1 LIKFKTELQA
11 RAFLQQAESQAEQD
25 KVTPE
30 EKTRKLLYHLIIDS
44 QAMTP
49 DEQTYV
55 IKSVALPEVRA
66 VVAELFQAFAT
77 PRKLQMKECFI

>member
-1 LIKFKTELQA
+1 LQA

-44 QAMTP
+44 QAMAP

>member
-1 LIKFKTELQA
+1 LIKFKNELQA
-11 RAFLQQAESQAEQD
+11 RAFLQQAESQAEQE

-44 QAMTP
+44 QAMTA

-77 PRKLQMKECFI
+77 PKKL

>member
-1 LIKFKTELQA
+1 MIKLKTELQA
-11 RAFLQQAESQAEQD
+11 RAYLQQVESQAEQD

-44 QAMTP
+44 LAMTP

-55 IKSVALPEVRA
+55 IKSVALPEVR
-66 VVAELFQAFAT
+66 VVVSELFQAFAT
-77 PRKLQMKECFI
+77 PRKLQIKECFM